1 VVAATVPLTMGHTI
15 GAGRPGYI
23 IQQEEEDLLFAYI
36 LCNNKKERKKE
47 KKMGLAYS
55 YYSAVIDCIPIR
67 IQYRSF
73 FFNQYFFLNIIKI
86 NRSL

>member
-1 VVAATVPLTMGHTI
+1 MLLYPVVAATVPLTMGHTI
-15 GAGRPGYI
+15 GAGRPGNI

-36 LCNNKKERKKE
+36 LCNNKKEKKI
-47 KKMGLAYS
+47 GLAYS

-73 FFNQYFFLNIIKI
+73 SFNQYFFFF
-86 NRSL
+86 